1 MVSALYSELSGPDLN
16 PGGGYC
22 VVLLG
27 KTLYSQIASLH
38 PGV

>member
-1 MVSALYSELSGPDLN
+1 MVSALYSGASGP
-16 PGGGYC
+16 GSSHGRGHC

-27 KTLYSQIASLH
+27 KTLYCHSAALH